1 MVVEKSTNSRAPPGH
16 ERLTMT
22 DLSAATGTWNL
33 DPTHTTVGFHAR
45 HAMVAKVRG
54 AFTEVEGALHL
65 DGADP
70 ARSSASLVIQ
80 AASIHTA
87 NPDRDGH
94 LKSADFLDVETFP
107 TLTFVSTSVAQT
119 GPSTFVVTGDLAIRG
134 VAKSVD
140 VTFDYLGTSTDPWGN
155 ARIGFEGR
163 AEISR
168 KDFGLVW
175 NVALEGG
182 GLLVGDTVRI
192 EIDAEAV
199 KAS

>member
-1 MVVEKSTNSRAPPGH
+1 
-16 ERLTMT
+16 MT
-22 DLSAATGTWNL
+22 DLSAATGTWTI

-54 AFTEVEGALHL
+54 AFTDVEGTMTL

-70 ARSSASLVIQ
+70 AASSAALTIQ

-94 LKSADFLDVETFP
+94 LKSGDFLDVEAYP
-107 TLTFVSTSVAQT
+107 TVTFVSTSVT
-119 GPSTFVVTGDLAIRG
+119 RSGDSTFVVTGDLTIRG
-134 VAKSVD
+134 VTKSVD

-155 ARIGFEGR
+155 LRVGFEGH

-182 GLLVGDTVRI
+182 GILVGDTVRI

>member
-1 MVVEKSTNSRAPPGH
+1 
-16 ERLTMT
+16 MT
-22 DLSAATGTWNL
+22 DLSSATGTWNL

-54 AFTEVEGALHL
+54 AFTEVAGSVTL

-70 ARSSASLVIQ
+70 AASSATLTIQ

-87 NPDRDGH
+87 NADRDGH
-94 LKSADFLDVETFP
+94 LKSGDFLDVETYP
-107 TLTFVSTSVAQT
+107 TLTFTSTAVQQT
-119 GPSTFVVTGDLAIRG
+119 GPATFVVTGDLTIRG
-134 VAKSVD
+134 VTKSVD

-155 ARIGFEGR
+155 LRVGFEGR

-182 GLLVGDTVRI
+182 GILVGDTVRI